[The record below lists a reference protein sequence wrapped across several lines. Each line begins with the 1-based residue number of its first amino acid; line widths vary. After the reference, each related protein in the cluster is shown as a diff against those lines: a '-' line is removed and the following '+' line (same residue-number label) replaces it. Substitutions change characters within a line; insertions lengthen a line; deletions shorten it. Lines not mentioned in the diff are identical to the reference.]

1 MFRAREWFAGTDAHW
16 DGANHRWMFPSG
28 GSVNFGYLEHEGD
41 EIKYQSSE
49 YNFIG
54 FDELTHFP
62 EIQYL
67 YLFSR
72 LRRLKGTPVPLRMRA
87 ASNPGGPGH
96 EWVRKRFNLP
106 EGPKDP
112 DRVFVPSFLQDNPF
126 LDQEE
131 YLKGLSLLGPVTQ
144 AQLLAGD
151 WSATA
156 TGGFFDT
163 SKYEIINW
171 DAVPPAREFA
181 NVLRYW
187 DLGTTEP
194 TELNPDPDYTVGT
207 KMGITIQGSR
217 DPLLPDWYVFDVDRF
232 RGGPAVVEAR
242 IKANAIR
249 DGKSIPIWIEKEL
262 GAAGVNLVSHYA
274 RNVLPGYG
282 VRGMKVQKTKE
293 ERAAQ
298 SAARVGEQRVFLVE
312 GPWVSDFVAESAV
325 YPLGLHD
332 DQVDTLGYGMM
343 SLEREA
349 MLVSQGKV
357 ARRGSEVTPVRRG
370 RRADKARAVGY

>member
-1 MFRAREWFAGTDAHW
+1 MYRARQWFAGTDAHW

-41 EIKYQSSE
+41 ELKYQSSE
-49 YNFIG
+49 YQFIG

-72 LRRLKGTPVPLRMRA
+72 LRRLAGSPVPLRMRGA
-87 ASNPGGPGH
+87 TNPGGPGH
-96 EWVRKRFNLP
+96 EWVRKRWQLP
-106 EGPKDP
+106 EGSNDP
-112 DRVFVPSFLQDNPF
+112 DRVFVASFLQDNPF

-131 YLKGLSLLGPVTQ
+131 YERSLELLGPVTK
-144 AQLLAGD
+144 AQLLGGD

-163 SKYEIINW
+163 SKFRIISW
-171 DAVPPAREFA
+171 DQVPKASDFS

-194 TELNPDPDYTVGT
+194 TELNPDPDYTVGL
-207 KMGITIQGSR
+207 KIGIHPHSPD
-217 DPLLPDWYVFDVDRF
+217 DPKIPAWYVFDVDRF
-232 RGGPAVVEAR
+232 RGGPAVVEQR
-242 IKANAIR
+242 IKAAAVR
-249 DGKSIPIWIEKEL
+249 DGRNIPVWIEKEK
-262 GAAGVNLVSHYA
+262 GAAGPLLVSHYN
-274 RNVLPGYG
+274 RNVLPDFQ
-282 VRGMKVQKTKE
+282 VRGMPVQKTKE

-298 SAARVGEQRVFLVE
+298 SAARVGGEQVFLVE
-312 GPWVSDFVAESAV
+312 GEYIDDFLAECGV
-325 YPLGLHD
+325 YPFGTHD

-357 ARRGSEVTPVRRG
+357 VKRGAEIQPVRRG
-370 RRADKARAVGY
+370 RIVEPSRALGY